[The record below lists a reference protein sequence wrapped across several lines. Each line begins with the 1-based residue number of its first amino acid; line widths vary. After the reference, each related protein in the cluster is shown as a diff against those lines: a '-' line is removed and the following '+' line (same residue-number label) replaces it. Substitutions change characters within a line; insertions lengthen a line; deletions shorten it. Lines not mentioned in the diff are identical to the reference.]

1 MKKQTSI
8 FFYALSAYV
17 IIQFIWW
24 GYHLIELTRALDVDQ
39 KIVDKRITMVVGEG
53 FVFIVLLLI
62 GLWKIR
68 SSVRKEFELS
78 QRQNNFLLSVTH
90 ELKTPIAA
98 NKLYLQTIQKRK
110 PDDRLE
116 KLIDNILHAA
126 RVENRAMQPIKE
138 EIEASHFLQTRIAQ
152 FRKRYPEAQID
163 LQEMDKVIV
172 CFDVFMIETVLSNLI
187 DNAVKYSLKAPKISI
202 TALIENNELVI
213 SVVDE
218 GVGIPLEEQ
227 QRIFSKFYRVGDEEI
242 RTQKGSGLG
251 LFIVKQLTNLMHGDI
266 QVISEFGKGSEFVLK
281 AHDKEKKI
289 TKNFKKKFEDKK
301 YIIEA
306 EEKNIQGTR
315 SLAHL
320 LTHSL
325 THSL

>member
-1 MKKQTSI
+1 LKKQTSI

-17 IIQFIWW
+17 IVQFIWW
-24 GYHLIELTRALDVDQ
+24 GYHLIELTQALDANE
-39 KIVDKRITMVVGEG
+39 KIVEKRIAMVIGEG

-68 SSVRKEFELS
+68 ASVRKEFELS

-110 PDDRLE
+110 PDDAQREELLAKALKENERLE

-138 EIEASHFLQTRIAQ
+138 EIELSHFLQNRINQ

-163 LQEMDKVIV
+163 LVELDKIMIS
-172 CFDVFMIETVLSNLI
+172 FDIFMIETVLSNLI
-187 DNAVKYSLKAPKISI
+187 DNAVKYSSQSPQI
-202 TALIENNELVI
+202 TVTAVRENNEIVFSVADKGIGI
-213 SVVDE
+213 SS
-218 GVGIPLEEQ
+218 EEQ
-227 QRIFSKFYRVGDEEI
+227 KRIFSKFYRVGDEEI

-251 LFIVKQLTNLMHGDI
+251 LYISQEFVKLHKGIIGFKSNK
-266 QVISEFGKGSEFVLK
+266 EKGSIFY
-281 AHDKEKKI
+281 
-289 TKNFKKKFEDKK
+289 FK
-301 YIIEA
+301 
-306 EEKNIQGTR
+306 
-315 SLAHL
+315 LPL
-320 LTHSL
+320 
-325 THSL
+325 

>member
-1 MKKQTSI
+1 LKKQTSI

-17 IIQFIWW
+17 IVQFIWW
-24 GYHLIELTRALDVDQ
+24 GYHLIELTQALDANE
-39 KIVDKRITMVVGEG
+39 KIVEKRIAMVIGEG

-68 SSVRKEFELS
+68 ASVRKEFELS

-110 PDDRLE
+110 PDDAQREELLAKALKENERLE

-138 EIEASHFLQTRIAQ
+138 EIELSHFLQNRINQ

-163 LQEMDKVIV
+163 LVELDKIMIS
-172 CFDVFMIETVLSNLI
+172 FDIFMIETVLSNLI
-187 DNAVKYSLKAPKISI
+187 DNAVKYSPQSPQIAV
-202 TALIENNELVI
+202 TAVRENNEIVFSVADKGIGI
-213 SVVDE
+213 SS
-218 GVGIPLEEQ
+218 EEQ
-227 QRIFSKFYRVGDEEI
+227 KRIFSKFYRVGDEEI

-251 LFIVKQLTNLMHGDI
+251 LYISQEFVKLHKGIIGFKSNK
-266 QVISEFGKGSEFVLK
+266 EKGSIFY
-281 AHDKEKKI
+281 
-289 TKNFKKKFEDKK
+289 FK
-301 YIIEA
+301 
-306 EEKNIQGTR
+306 
-315 SLAHL
+315 LPL
-320 LTHSL
+320 
-325 THSL
+325 

>member
-17 IIQFIWW
+17 IVQFIWW
-24 GYHLIELTRALDVDQ
+24 GYHLIELTQALDANE
-39 KIVDKRITMVVGEG
+39 KIVEKRIAMVIGEG

-68 SSVRKEFELS
+68 ASVRKEFELS

-98 NKLYLQTIQKRK
+98 NKLYLQTIQKRN
-110 PDDRLE
+110 PDDAQREELLAKALKENERLE

-138 EIEASHFLQTRIAQ
+138 EIELSHFLQNRINQ

-163 LQEMDKVIV
+163 LVELDKIMIS
-172 CFDVFMIETVLSNLI
+172 FDIFMIETVLSNLI
-187 DNAVKYSLKAPKISI
+187 DNAVKYSPQSPQI
-202 TALIENNELVI
+202 TVTAVRENNEIVFSVADKGIGI
-213 SVVDE
+213 S
-218 GVGIPLEEQ
+218 LEEQ
-227 QRIFSKFYRVGDEEI
+227 KRIFSKFYRVGDEEI

-251 LFIVKQLTNLMHGDI
+251 LYISQEFVKLHKGIIGFKSNK
-266 QVISEFGKGSEFVLK
+266 EKGSIFY
-281 AHDKEKKI
+281 
-289 TKNFKKKFEDKK
+289 FK
-301 YIIEA
+301 
-306 EEKNIQGTR
+306 
-315 SLAHL
+315 LPL
-320 LTHSL
+320 
-325 THSL
+325 

>member
-1 MKKQTSI
+1 LKKQTSI

-17 IIQFIWW
+17 IVQFIWW
-24 GYHLIELTRALDVDQ
+24 GYHLIELTQALDVNE
-39 KIVDKRITMVVGEG
+39 KIVEKRIAMVIGEG

-68 SSVRKEFELS
+68 ASVRKEFELS

-110 PDDRLE
+110 PDDAQREELLAKALKENERLE

-138 EIEASHFLQTRIAQ
+138 EIELSHFLQNRINQ

-163 LQEMDKVIV
+163 LVELDKIIIS
-172 CFDVFMIETVLSNLI
+172 FDIFMIETVLSNLI
-187 DNAVKYSLKAPKISI
+187 DNAVKYSPQYPQI
-202 TALIENNELVI
+202 TVTAVRENNEILFSVADKGIGI
-213 SVVDE
+213 S
-218 GVGIPLEEQ
+218 LEEQ
-227 QRIFSKFYRVGDEEI
+227 KRIFSKFYRVGDEEI

-251 LFIVKQLTNLMHGDI
+251 LYISQEFVKLHKGIIGFKSNK
-266 QVISEFGKGSEFVLK
+266 EKGSIFY
-281 AHDKEKKI
+281 
-289 TKNFKKKFEDKK
+289 FK
-301 YIIEA
+301 
-306 EEKNIQGTR
+306 
-315 SLAHL
+315 LPL
-320 LTHSL
+320 
-325 THSL
+325 

>member
-17 IIQFIWW
+17 IVQFIWW
-24 GYHLIELTRALDVDQ
+24 GYHLIELTQALDANE
-39 KIVDKRITMVVGEG
+39 KIVEKRIAMVIGEG

-68 SSVRKEFELS
+68 ASVRKEFELS

-110 PDDRLE
+110 PDDAQREELLAKALKENERLE

-138 EIEASHFLQTRIAQ
+138 EIELSHFLQNRINQ

-163 LQEMDKVIV
+163 LVELDKIMIS
-172 CFDVFMIETVLSNLI
+172 FDIFMIETVLSNLI
-187 DNAVKYSLKAPKISI
+187 DNAVKYSSQSPQI
-202 TALIENNELVI
+202 TVTAVRENNEIVFSVADKGIGI
-213 SVVDE
+213 SS
-218 GVGIPLEEQ
+218 EEQ
-227 QRIFSKFYRVGDEEI
+227 KRIFSKFYRVGDEEI

-251 LFIVKQLTNLMHGDI
+251 LYISQEFVKLHKGIIGFKSNK
-266 QVISEFGKGSEFVLK
+266 EKGSIFY
-281 AHDKEKKI
+281 
-289 TKNFKKKFEDKK
+289 FK
-301 YIIEA
+301 
-306 EEKNIQGTR
+306 
-315 SLAHL
+315 LPL
-320 LTHSL
+320 
-325 THSL
+325 

>member
-17 IIQFIWW
+17 IVQFIWW
-24 GYHLIELTRALDVDQ
+24 GYHLIELTQALDVNE
-39 KIVDKRITMVVGEG
+39 KIVEKRIAMVIGEG

-68 SSVRKEFELS
+68 ASVRKEFELS

-98 NKLYLQTIQKRK
+98 NKLYLQTIQKRN
-110 PDDRLE
+110 PDDAQREELLAKALKENERLE

-138 EIEASHFLQTRIAQ
+138 EIELSHFLQNRINQ

-163 LQEMDKVIV
+163 LVGLDKIMIS
-172 CFDVFMIETVLSNLI
+172 FDIFMIETVLSNLI
-187 DNAVKYSLKAPKISI
+187 DNAVKYSPQSPQI
-202 TALIENNELVI
+202 TVTAVRENNEIVFSVADKGIGI
-213 SVVDE
+213 S
-218 GVGIPLEEQ
+218 LEEQ
-227 QRIFSKFYRVGDEEI
+227 KRIFSKFYRVGDEEI

-251 LFIVKQLTNLMHGDI
+251 LYISQEFVKLHKGIIGFKSNK
-266 QVISEFGKGSEFVLK
+266 EKGSIFY
-281 AHDKEKKI
+281 
-289 TKNFKKKFEDKK
+289 FK
-301 YIIEA
+301 
-306 EEKNIQGTR
+306 
-315 SLAHL
+315 LPL
-320 LTHSL
+320 
-325 THSL
+325 

>member
-1 MKKQTSI
+1 LKKQTSI

-17 IIQFIWW
+17 IVQFIWW
-24 GYHLIELTRALDVDQ
+24 GYHLIELTQALDANE
-39 KIVDKRITMVVGEG
+39 KIVEKRIAMVIGEG

-68 SSVRKEFELS
+68 ASVRKEFELS

-110 PDDRLE
+110 PDDAQREELLAKALKENERLE

-138 EIEASHFLQTRIAQ
+138 EIELSHFLQNRINQ

-163 LQEMDKVIV
+163 LVELDKIMIS
-172 CFDVFMIETVLSNLI
+172 FDIFMIETVLSNLI
-187 DNAVKYSLKAPKISI
+187 DNAVKYSSQSPQIAV
-202 TALIENNELVI
+202 TAVRENNEIVFSVADKGIGI
-213 SVVDE
+213 SS
-218 GVGIPLEEQ
+218 EEQ
-227 QRIFSKFYRVGDEEI
+227 KRIFSKFYRVGDEEI

-251 LFIVKQLTNLMHGDI
+251 LYISQEFVKLHKGIIGFKSNK
-266 QVISEFGKGSEFVLK
+266 EKGSIFY
-281 AHDKEKKI
+281 
-289 TKNFKKKFEDKK
+289 FK
-301 YIIEA
+301 
-306 EEKNIQGTR
+306 
-315 SLAHL
+315 LPL
-320 LTHSL
+320 
-325 THSL
+325 

>member
-17 IIQFIWW
+17 IVQFIWW
-24 GYHLIELTRALDVDQ
+24 GYHLIELTQALDANE
-39 KIVDKRITMVVGEG
+39 KIVEKRIAMVIGEG

-68 SSVRKEFELS
+68 ASVRKEFELS

-110 PDDRLE
+110 PDDAQREELLAKALKENERLE

-138 EIEASHFLQTRIAQ
+138 EIELSHFLQNRINQ

-163 LQEMDKVIV
+163 LVELDKIIIS
-172 CFDVFMIETVLSNLI
+172 FDIFMIETVLSNLI
-187 DNAVKYSLKAPKISI
+187 DNAVKYSSQSPQI
-202 TALIENNELVI
+202 TVTAVRENNEIVFSVADKGIGI
-213 SVVDE
+213 SS
-218 GVGIPLEEQ
+218 EEQ
-227 QRIFSKFYRVGDEEI
+227 KRIFSKFYRVGDEEI

-251 LFIVKQLTNLMHGDI
+251 LYISQEFVKLHKGIIGFKSNK
-266 QVISEFGKGSEFVLK
+266 EKGSIFY
-281 AHDKEKKI
+281 
-289 TKNFKKKFEDKK
+289 FK
-301 YIIEA
+301 
-306 EEKNIQGTR
+306 
-315 SLAHL
+315 LPL
-320 LTHSL
+320 
-325 THSL
+325 

>member
-1 MKKQTSI
+1 LKKQTSI

-17 IIQFIWW
+17 IVQFIWW
-24 GYHLIELTRALDVDQ
+24 GYHLIELTQALDANE
-39 KIVDKRITMVVGEG
+39 KIVEKRIAMVIGEG

-68 SSVRKEFELS
+68 ASVRKEFELS

-110 PDDRLE
+110 PDDAQREELLAKALKENERLE

-138 EIEASHFLQTRIAQ
+138 EIELSHFLQNRINQ

-163 LQEMDKVIV
+163 LVELDKIMIS
-172 CFDVFMIETVLSNLI
+172 FDIFMIETVLSNLI
-187 DNAVKYSLKAPKISI
+187 DNAVKYSPQSPQI
-202 TALIENNELVI
+202 TVTAVRENNEIVFSVADKGIGI
-213 SVVDE
+213 S
-218 GVGIPLEEQ
+218 LEEQ
-227 QRIFSKFYRVGDEEI
+227 KRIFSKFYRVGDEEI

-251 LFIVKQLTNLMHGDI
+251 LYISQEFVKLHKGIIGFKSNK
-266 QVISEFGKGSEFVLK
+266 EKGSIFY
-281 AHDKEKKI
+281 
-289 TKNFKKKFEDKK
+289 FK
-301 YIIEA
+301 
-306 EEKNIQGTR
+306 
-315 SLAHL
+315 LPL
-320 LTHSL
+320 
-325 THSL
+325 

>member
-17 IIQFIWW
+17 VIQFIWW

-39 KIVDKRITMVVGEG
+39 KIVDKRITMVFGEG

-110 PDDRLE
+110 PDDIQRDELLTKALKENERLE

-227 QRIFSKFYRVGDEEI
+227 QHVFSKFYRVGDEEI

-251 LFIVKQLTNLMHGDI
+251 LFISNEFVKLH
-266 QVISEFGKGSEFVLK
+266 KGSIGFK
-281 AHDKEKKI
+281 SNKENGSI
-289 TKNFKKKFEDKK
+289 FYFK
-301 YIIEA
+301 
-306 EEKNIQGTR
+306 
-315 SLAHL
+315 LPL
-320 LTHSL
+320 
-325 THSL
+325 

>member
-17 IIQFIWW
+17 VIQFIWW

-110 PDDRLE
+110 PDDIQRDELLTKALKENERLE

-227 QRIFSKFYRVGDEEI
+227 QHVFSKFYRVGDEEI

-251 LFIVKQLTNLMHGDI
+251 LFISNEFVKLH
-266 QVISEFGKGSEFVLK
+266 KGSIGFK
-281 AHDKEKKI
+281 SNKENGSI
-289 TKNFKKKFEDKK
+289 FYFK
-301 YIIEA
+301 
-306 EEKNIQGTR
+306 
-315 SLAHL
+315 LPL
-320 LTHSL
+320 
-325 THSL
+325 

>member
-1 MKKQTSI
+1 LKKQTSI

-17 IIQFIWW
+17 IVQFIWW
-24 GYHLIELTRALDVDQ
+24 GYHLIELTQALDVNE
-39 KIVDKRITMVVGEG
+39 KIVEKRIAMVIGEG

-68 SSVRKEFELS
+68 ASVRKEFELS

-110 PDDRLE
+110 PDDAQREELLAKALKENERLE

-138 EIEASHFLQTRIAQ
+138 EIELSHFLQNRINQ

-163 LQEMDKVIV
+163 LVELDKIMIS
-172 CFDVFMIETVLSNLI
+172 FDIFMIETVLSNLI
-187 DNAVKYSLKAPKISI
+187 DNAVKYSPQSPQI
-202 TALIENNELVI
+202 TVTAVRENNEIVFSVADKGIGI
-213 SVVDE
+213 SS
-218 GVGIPLEEQ
+218 EEQ
-227 QRIFSKFYRVGDEEI
+227 KRIFSKFYRVGDEEI

-251 LFIVKQLTNLMHGDI
+251 LYISQEFVKLHKGIIGFKSNK
-266 QVISEFGKGSEFVLK
+266 EKGSIFY
-281 AHDKEKKI
+281 
-289 TKNFKKKFEDKK
+289 FK
-301 YIIEA
+301 
-306 EEKNIQGTR
+306 
-315 SLAHL
+315 LPL
-320 LTHSL
+320 
-325 THSL
+325 

>member
-17 IIQFIWW
+17 IVQFIWW
-24 GYHLIELTRALDVDQ
+24 GYHLIELTQAVDANE
-39 KIVDKRITMVVGEG
+39 KIVEKRIAMVIGEG

-68 SSVRKEFELS
+68 ASVRKEFELS

-110 PDDRLE
+110 PDDAQREELLAKALKENERLE

-138 EIEASHFLQTRIAQ
+138 EIELSHFLQNRINQ

-163 LQEMDKVIV
+163 LVELDKIMIS
-172 CFDVFMIETVLSNLI
+172 FDIFMIETVLSNLI
-187 DNAVKYSLKAPKISI
+187 DNAVKYSPQSPQI
-202 TALIENNELVI
+202 TVTAVRENNEIVFSVADKGIGI
-213 SVVDE
+213 SS
-218 GVGIPLEEQ
+218 EEQ
-227 QRIFSKFYRVGDEEI
+227 KRIFSKFYRVGDEEI

-251 LFIVKQLTNLMHGDI
+251 LYISQEFVKLHKGIIGFKSNK
-266 QVISEFGKGSEFVLK
+266 EKGSIFY
-281 AHDKEKKI
+281 
-289 TKNFKKKFEDKK
+289 FK
-301 YIIEA
+301 
-306 EEKNIQGTR
+306 
-315 SLAHL
+315 LPL
-320 LTHSL
+320 
-325 THSL
+325 

>member
-24 GYHLIELTRALDVDQ
+24 GYHLIELTRALDVDE

-53 FVFIVLLLI
+53 FVFIILLLI

-110 PDDRLE
+110 PDDKQRDELLTKALKENERLE

-138 EIEASHFLQTRIAQ
+138 ELEASHFLQTRIAQ

-163 LQEMDKVIV
+163 LEEMEKVIIS
-172 CFDVFMIETVLSNLI
+172 FDVFMIETVLSNLI
-187 DNAVKYSLKAPKISI
+187 DNAVKYSAKIPKI
-202 TALIENNELVI
+202 LISAIVENNELVI
-213 SVVDE
+213 SVIDE
-218 GVGIPLEEQ
+218 GVGIPVEEH
-227 QRIFSKFYRVGDEEI
+227 QRIFSKFYRVGDEET

-251 LFIVKQLTNLMHGDI
+251 LFISNEFVKLHKGSIGFRSNR
-266 QVISEFGKGSEFVLK
+266 GKGSTFY
-281 AHDKEKKI
+281 
-289 TKNFKKKFEDKK
+289 FK
-301 YIIEA
+301 
-306 EEKNIQGTR
+306 
-315 SLAHL
+315 LPL
-320 LTHSL
+320 
-325 THSL
+325 

>member
-1 MKKQTSI
+1 
-8 FFYALSAYV
+8 
-17 IIQFIWW
+17 
-24 GYHLIELTRALDVDQ
+24 LIELTRALDVDE

-110 PDDRLE
+110 PDDIQRDELLTKALKENERLE

-227 QRIFSKFYRVGDEEI
+227 QHVFSKFYRVGDEEI

-251 LFIVKQLTNLMHGDI
+251 LFISNEFVKLH
-266 QVISEFGKGSEFVLK
+266 KGSIGFK
-281 AHDKEKKI
+281 SNKENGSI
-289 TKNFKKKFEDKK
+289 FYFK
-301 YIIEA
+301 
-306 EEKNIQGTR
+306 
-315 SLAHL
+315 LPL
-320 LTHSL
+320 
-325 THSL
+325 

>member
-1 MKKQTSI
+1 LKKQTSI

-17 IIQFIWW
+17 IVQFIWW
-24 GYHLIELTRALDVDQ
+24 GYHLIELTQALDANE
-39 KIVDKRITMVVGEG
+39 KIVEKRIAMVIGEG

-68 SSVRKEFELS
+68 ASVRKEFELS

-110 PDDRLE
+110 PDDAQREELLAKALKENERLE

-138 EIEASHFLQTRIAQ
+138 EIELSHFLQNRINQ

-163 LQEMDKVIV
+163 LVELDKIMIS
-172 CFDVFMIETVLSNLI
+172 FDIFMIETVLSNLI
-187 DNAVKYSLKAPKISI
+187 DNAVKYSPQSPQI
-202 TALIENNELVI
+202 TVTAVRENNEIVFSVADKGIGI
-213 SVVDE
+213 SS
-218 GVGIPLEEQ
+218 EEQ
-227 QRIFSKFYRVGDEEI
+227 KRIFSKFYRVGDEEI

-251 LFIVKQLTNLMHGDI
+251 LYISQEFVKLHKGIIGFKSNK
-266 QVISEFGKGSEFVLK
+266 EKGSIFY
-281 AHDKEKKI
+281 
-289 TKNFKKKFEDKK
+289 FK
-301 YIIEA
+301 
-306 EEKNIQGTR
+306 
-315 SLAHL
+315 LPL
-320 LTHSL
+320 
-325 THSL
+325 